1 MHVVQI
7 HTYRQKTPL
16 HKIKIKYFQSNLKL
30 DTYNVGLGS
39 TIVWQRVNLQI
50 TLGGG
55 VKAARKRWHLSRA
68 LRVE

>member
-50 TLGGG
+50 TSLGVG
-55 VKAARKRWHLSRA
+55 
-68 LRVE
+68 